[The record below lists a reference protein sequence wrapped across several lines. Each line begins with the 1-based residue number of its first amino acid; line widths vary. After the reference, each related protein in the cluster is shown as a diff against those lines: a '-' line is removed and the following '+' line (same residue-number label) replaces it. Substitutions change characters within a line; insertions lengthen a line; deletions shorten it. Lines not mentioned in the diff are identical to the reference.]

1 MEPLLTTED
10 VSGWL
15 QVDVVTVRRLITKGE
30 LPAYRVGGEYRFKKQ
45 EIEEYLER
53 QRVPVRGESGSPFR
67 KMKTLVEKG
76 FIHSPVQ
83 DAFQRFTSRAR
94 SVLSLAQEEAE
105 RLHHSYVG
113 TEHLLLAL
121 LREGEGVGGIA
132 LRNLGVELEDAQR
145 RVEEV
150 VGRGS
155 DGTHQ
160 PEPGL
165 GMTPR
170 VKRVLELARD
180 EAQRLEHRY
189 IGTEHLLLG
198 IVEEGEG
205 VAARILRSLGADAE
219 KIRSEIHRLLTTR
232 V

>member
-105 RLHHSYVG
+105 QLHHS
-113 TEHLLLAL
+113 
-121 LREGEGVGGIA
+121 
-132 LRNLGVELEDAQR
+132 
-145 RVEEV
+145 
-150 VGRGS
+150 
-155 DGTHQ
+155 
-160 PEPGL
+160 
-165 GMTPR
+165 
-170 VKRVLELARD
+170 
-180 EAQRLEHRY
+180 Y